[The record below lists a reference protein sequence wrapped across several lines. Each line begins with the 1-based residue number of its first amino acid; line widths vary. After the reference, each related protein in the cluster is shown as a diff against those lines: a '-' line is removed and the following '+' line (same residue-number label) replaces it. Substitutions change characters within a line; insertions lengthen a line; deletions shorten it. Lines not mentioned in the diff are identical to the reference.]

1 MPIIRQLPPSVINKI
16 AAGEV
21 IERPSS
27 VVKELVE
34 NSVDAGATRVDVAIE
49 GGGST
54 LVRVAD
60 NGCGISAEQLVLAVA
75 SHATSKISD
84 ADDLFSVRSLGF
96 RGEAL
101 ASIAEISHFQIRS
114 RQSDDEAG
122 AEMEVIG
129 GEIRPLAPCGAPVGT
144 TIEVRNL
151 FFNTPVRRKFLRTTQ
166 TEMGH
171 AIEAFTRIA
180 LAFPDVHFT
189 FAHNGRTLHDLPPIS
204 DWRERIAKL
213 FDADLAG
220 ALIDIEGQD
229 GDVTLRGLVADPSH
243 SRGSNRMQYVFLNGR
258 HIRDR
263 ALQHALG
270 EAYRGLLMTG
280 RFPIAF
286 LQLNMPPEMVDVNVH
301 PTKLEVRFQDGSR
314 LYSVL
319 LGSLRR
325 KFLSTDMTA
334 RVGKADAEQAAG
346 NSAAGGSGPNAAG
359 SRVDAAHAADSE
371 LSDWARRQLPGGSNT
386 ATAGSQ
392 QARLA
397 LQYAANP
404 RGIPP
409 FKPFDDGRLTFA
421 PSQTTAVAPPG
432 DSTHAAP
439 ATARLP
445 GEATVDRGG
454 ERSSTAPRGDYDLV
468 DLPDLPPVPTS
479 HAASASAPTTTPATT
494 AVHPELE
501 LSGLASAE
509 FSTTTAT
516 GSAAS
521 PAACQTGI
529 QLHNRYLITENSQGI
544 LVVDQHALH
553 ERVIYEQIRDKV
565 LGGAIE
571 KQRLLVPEP
580 VTLLPA
586 EAAAVLEAR
595 ETLAQIG
602 IDVEPFGGDTVLVT
616 GYPAMLA
623 NLNPAELLRQIVDQL
638 MSEGKTPDARDVID
652 ELLHMISCK
661 AAIKA
666 GDRLSPEEVS
676 ALLEQRHLFHDTHHC
691 PHGRPTALLFTKEEL
706 DKRFKRI

>member
-60 NGCGISAEQLVLAVA
+60 NGCGISAEQLALAVA

-129 GEIRPLAPCGAPVGT
+129 GEMRPLAPCGAPVGT

-229 GDVTLRGLVADPSH
+229 GEVTLRGLVADPSH

-334 RVGKADAEQAAG
+334 RVGKADAEQSAGSNAASNETSG
-346 NSAAGGSGPNAAG
+346 AGLSAAG
-359 SRVDAAHAADSE
+359 SRVDATHAADSE
-371 LSDWARRQLPGGSNT
+371 LNDWARRQLPGGAHT
-386 ATAGSQ
+386 AAAGSQ

-397 LQYAANP
+397 LQYATNP

-409 FKPFDDGRLTFA
+409 FRPFDDGRPSFA
-421 PSQTTAVAPPG
+421 PSQTTTVAPHG
-432 DSTHAAP
+432 DSTNAASLDP
-439 ATARLP
+439 LSS
-445 GEATVDRGG
+445 GEATVARGAERASSASRGG
-454 ERSSTAPRGDYDLV
+454 YDLV

-479 HAASASAPTTTPATT
+479 HGTASATPATT

-501 LSGLASAE
+501 ASGLASAE

-521 PAACQTGI
+521 LAACQTGI

-565 LGGAIE
+565 LGGVIE

-602 IDVEPFGGDTVLVT
+602 IDIEPFGGDTVLVT

-638 MSEGKTPDARDVID
+638 MTEGKTPDARDVID